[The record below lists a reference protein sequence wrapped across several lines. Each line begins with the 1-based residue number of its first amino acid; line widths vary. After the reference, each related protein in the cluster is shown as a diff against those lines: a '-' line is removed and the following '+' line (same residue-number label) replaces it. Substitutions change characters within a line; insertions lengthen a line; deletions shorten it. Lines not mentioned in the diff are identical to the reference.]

1 MIFDNKLIQQRIEKA
16 KILKEAGFNPY
27 SNDSKR
33 NTTVEKYLN
42 VNSDIEETEN
52 KRDENRHYTV
62 SGRIKLLRIMGKAS
76 FVKIEEIGRAHV

>member
-1 MIFDNKLIQQRIEKA
+1 MIFDNKFIQQRIEKA
-16 KILKEAGFNPY
+16 KLLKEAGYNPY

-42 VNSDIEETEN
+42 VNSDVAERED
-52 KRDENRHYTV
+52 KRDENRHYIV

-76 FVKIEEIGRAHV
+76 FVKIEDES